1 MLPKG
6 NISHEELS
14 NLLFV
19 YVGIGSDIMELF
31 VLFEEDYVLQDQPV
45 VYAILAAWTG
55 SLLQFTMV
63 LTATRRRVY
72 HNKSNNNGNYDYDQ
86 ANIPSGCRFCATE
99 IWSIIVMAL
108 LQDGSFLAVRLYVM
122 ITNKTITYTVL
133 FFTAKNI
140 LMLAVSFYRLVVL
153 GCCPNSGQPKYDTTP
168 RRKDKPPNQNG
179 AVFANSHA
187 FNSMEK
193 ANMNHE
199 NHSGMN
205 NQHQNLVSSQQ
216 DTNSP
221 TSPSQNIPTP
231 PSQQNSRTASPTQ
244 YMAPDNQVASQ
255 KSFIPFGNK
264 NQKSKEKKIN
274 NKKTNDSN
282 DAPISDFQEPYHYGI
297 QNQTNLPPLIH
308 QNIIHDREQEFGLQ
322 SFAKV
327 IHQQYVAPHQNSMAW
342 QNFPATGASYFQNYL
357 APAQQYNY
365 DIPGQRMYGHA
376 AGSYQKYGPGGY

>member
-1 MLPKG
+1 
-6 NISHEELS
+6 
-14 NLLFV
+14 
-19 YVGIGSDIMELF
+19 MELF

-205 NQHQNLVSSQQ
+205 NQNQNLVLSQP

-221 TSPSQNIPTP
+221 TSLNQNIPTP
-231 PSQQNSRTASPTQ
+231 PSQQTSQTASPI
-244 YMAPDNQVASQ
+244 Q
-255 KSFIPFGNK
+255 KSFRPFGK
-264 NQKSKEKKIN
+264 KKQKSIENKIN
-274 NKKTNDSN
+274 N
-282 DAPISDFQEPYHYGI
+282 ISDSQEPYHYEI

-308 QNIIHDREQEFGLQ
+308 QNVIHDREQEFGLQ

-342 QNFPATGASYFQNYL
+342 QNFPATGTSYFQNYL

-376 AGSYQKYGPGGY
+376 ASSYQRYGPSGY